1 MSENG
6 FFNENEN
13 DFLLTDQESKK
24 AWKAVTTALLYLL
37 LIIVVIVTAAHGIM
51 VVLYST
57 DYSTGGGL
65 TGAFLNMVRISFPVT
80 VELAAIV
87 AGLGFISS
95 SWRKGQKGV
104 AFGIEITWLIF
115 AAANMITMFRIERNL
130 PLETW
135 QQNWISYGLPL
146 SALIAGSLVY
156 MLKRTDPDHKR
167 ADETAAAVE
176 KDKMIKFSAWRD
188 VSLSDEKRAIEKQK
202 AWVDYVRVLKT
213 RGYTDAQIRFM
224 MQGVPQLMLDEDGNG
239 TLDLLEAGDSVP
251 GTARPALASRGGFG
265 QSVTSFIGGI
275 LGKREEPAAPLAVE
289 PFPAQSVT
297 NPAPVTITPRPD
309 IQTGGISASG
319 VNSQDG
325 GEPLT
330 DAERARVQEQFRA
343 YQNARSNSNNGSN
356 FPLK

>member
-24 AWKAVTTALLYLL
+24 AWKTVTTALLYFL

-57 DYSTGGGL
+57 DYTTGEGL
-65 TGAFLNMVRISFPVT
+65 TGAFLNLVRISFPVT

-104 AFGIEITWLIF
+104 AFGIEMTWIIF
-115 AAANMITMFRIERNL
+115 AAANMITMFRIERGL
-130 PLETW
+130 PLESW

-146 SALIAGSLVY
+146 SALVAGSLVY

-213 RGYTDAQIRFM
+213 RGYTDSQIRFM
-224 MQGVPQLMLDEDGNG
+224 MQGVPQLMLDEDGDG
-239 TLDLLEAGDSVP
+239 TIDLLEDGNSIP
-251 GTARPALASRGGFG
+251 GTALPAPAPRGGFG
-265 QSVTSFIGGI
+265 DSVTSFIGGI
-275 LGKREEPAAPLAVE
+275 LGKREEQSPPLDVA
-289 PFPAQSVT
+289 PFPTQAET
-297 NPAPVTITPRPD
+297 RPAPVSIEPD
-309 IQTGGISASG
+309 QRR
-319 VNSQDG
+319 
-325 GEPLT
+325 E
-330 DAERARVQEQFRA
+330 EQ
-343 YQNARSNSNNGSN
+343 NVRSNNSALD
-356 FPLK
+356 PDYLI